1 MRSSRGREERKT
13 AEPELMLGK
22 KILKAFGKVTNVYVF
37 IC

>member
-13 AEPELMLGK
+13 AELMLGK
-22 KILKAFGKVTNVYVF
+22 KILKAFGKVTNVYMF